1 MYKKLLKILLVD
13 DDKDDYVITRDLLS
27 EIKELRYDLEW
38 VPTYDAALKAMRAN
52 DYDVFL
58 FDYRLGDRTGLDLL
72 RETVA
77 NGYKVP
83 VILLTGQ
90 GDHEVDVEAMELGAS
105 DYLVK
110 GRIDASLLEHSIRY
124 AIEAKRAEEEII
136 RIAYYDNLTN
146 LPNRILLKDRL
157 KLAVAHCD
165 RYQRLLAMLFLDLDN
180 FKRINDTLGHV
191 VGDLLLKEV
200 ANRLVGCVR
209 ISDSVARQNIDELDT
224 TVARLGGDE
233 FTILLSEI
241 TDIQDVAKIARRILD
256 AVSQP
261 FLLNNQEVVITVS
274 IGIII
279 YPSDGDNVDILLKN
293 VDVAMYH
300 AKNQGRNNYQ
310 FYRQSLNATAF
321 ERLELENHLHKALDR
336 GEFLLYY
343 QPRMDIRTGKI
354 VGMEALLRWQ
364 HPDKG
369 MIPPAEFINLAEET
383 GLIVPIGEWVLN
395 TACAQNKAWQAEG
408 IASICMSVNL
418 SGRQFRQQNL
428 SEIVD
433 RVLSDTGLDPR
444 YLELEITESII
455 MQNVELTIAMF
466 HELKGRGLQISMDDF
481 GTGYSSFSYLTRFPL
496 DVIKIDR
503 SFIRY
508 IPENQNDIAIVKAI
522 IAMSKTLKLTIVAEG
537 VETEQQLEFLLEQGC
552 DAMQGFLFS
561 RPIKAEDASKLL
573 RERKDGRSTGIAIYR
588 KFLEES

>member
-1 MYKKLLKILLVD
+1 MYKERLKILLVD

-38 VPTYDAALKAMRAN
+38 VTTYDAALKAMRSN
-52 DYDVFL
+52 DHDVFL
-58 FDYRLGDRTGLDLL
+58 FDYRLGDRTGLELL

-77 NGYKVP
+77 NGYKAP

-90 GDHEVDVEAMELGAS
+90 GDHEVDVEAMELGAA
-105 DYLVK
+105 DYLIK
-110 GRIDASLLEHSIRY
+110 GRIDASLLERSIRY
-124 AIEAKRAEEEII
+124 AIERKRAEEQII
-136 RIAYYDNLTN
+136 LMAYYDNLTN
-146 LPNRILLKDRL
+146 LPNRILFKDRL

-180 FKRINDTLGHV
+180 FKRINDTLGHF

-200 ANRLVGCVR
+200 ANRLIGCVR
-209 ISDSVARQNIDELDT
+209 ISDSVARQNIDKLDT

-261 FLLNNQEVVITVS
+261 FLLNNQEVVITAS

-369 MIPPAEFINLAEET
+369 LIPPAEFINLAEET

-455 MQNVELTIAMF
+455 MQNVELTIAML

-503 SFIRY
+503 SFMRY

-522 IAMSKTLKLTIVAEG
+522 VAMSKTLKLTIVAEG
-537 VETEQQLEFLLEQGC
+537 VETEQQLEFLFEQGC

-561 RPIKAEDASKLL
+561 RPVKAEDASKLL
-573 RERKDGRSTGIAIYR
+573 REKKDGRSTGLSIYR
-588 KFLEES
+588 KILEES